1 MKIIKIHVN
10 CLIRQDSKI
19 MIKSKIN
26 IIYYFI
32 GIKDNKKKNYVIDK
46 KYIFKMLYYNFSFFF
61 IYLI

>member
-1 MKIIKIHVN
+1 
-10 CLIRQDSKI
+10 

-46 KYIFKMLYYNFSFFF
+46 KYIFIFLNCYIIIFYIFNLKFK
-61 IYLI
+61 LIQKICKKI